1 MIEPK
6 SATNLLKRPH
16 DAKHNNIQHNNKQK
30 EMPSITTQ
38 SVLMLVVVA
47 LFERLKPL
55 GQHFFV
61 HFYYFSTEHENTLA
75 YYFDICGQL
84 IFIRSFI
91 EPWLMLLLLFVT
103 VVVSSFIF
111 LMG

>member
-1 MIEPK
+1 
-6 SATNLLKRPH
+6 
-16 DAKHNNIQHNNKQK
+16 
-30 EMPSITTQ
+30 MPSITTQ